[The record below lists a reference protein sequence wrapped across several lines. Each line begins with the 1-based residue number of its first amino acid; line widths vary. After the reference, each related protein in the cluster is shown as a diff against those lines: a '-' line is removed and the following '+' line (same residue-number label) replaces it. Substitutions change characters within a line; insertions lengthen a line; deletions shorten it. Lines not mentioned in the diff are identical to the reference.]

1 MHFSPHMQLWQ
12 AYTVLFVFLAFL
24 IPCLW
29 VAYIWDQIIDP
40 HYESDSIAIP
50 DQRLLRL
57 FYFASKKI
65 TTLFILRTP
74 IFVIVALLFVTTAI
88 LDVVSSGHTCIH
100 IFDLLHP
107 FLVFS
112 GYDQMSAGISKG
124 IWVAAVCTIK
134 VMQCAFK

>member
-88 LDVVSSGHTCIH
+88 LDVVSGHTCI
-100 IFDLLHP
+100 
-107 FLVFS
+107 FLICFIHFWCFQV
-112 GYDQMSAGISKG
+112 
-124 IWVAAVCTIK
+124 TIK
-134 VMQCAFK
+134 CLQESPKVFG

>member
-1 MHFSPHMQLWQ
+1 MQLWQ

-88 LDVVSSGHTCIH
+88 LDVVSG
-100 IFDLLHP
+100 LLHTY
-107 FLVFS
+107 F
-112 GYDQMSAGISKG
+112 
-124 IWVAAVCTIK
+124 
-134 VMQCAFK
+134 